1 MTSKKDLFSTLWI
14 FLCFNYLYC
23 DVMGL
28 MDANLL
34 KQYLTG
40 NVEGMEMNETF
51 LFYAAILMEIPIVMV
66 LLSKLLP
73 RKANVWANILAGG
86 IKTLAMVATL
96 FVGTTTQYYLFFAT
110 IEIATSG
117 IIVWYAWKWLRE
129 KAPALA

>member
-66 LLSKLLP
+66 LLSKRLP

-117 IIVWYAWKWLRE
+117 IIVWYALKWLRE